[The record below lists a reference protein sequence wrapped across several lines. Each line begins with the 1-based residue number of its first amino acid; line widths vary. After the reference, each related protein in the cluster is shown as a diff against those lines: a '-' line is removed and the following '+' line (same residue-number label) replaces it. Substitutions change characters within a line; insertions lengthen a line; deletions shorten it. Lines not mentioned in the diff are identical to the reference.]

1 MASQRAWLL
10 LALGANPGPA
20 VRLAAPALH
29 LDVKGD
35 LAVRLESADG
45 ESHRVRLRA
54 LTARGLRAEGGG
66 AEVAVPAKGTSTAA
80 LALVRAGAP
89 RGSGHAV
96 LLVADT
102 LDGPLARAAVL
113 AVPVE
118 VAADPSLLPRLRGP
132 LLVLGLRAS
141 RGGPGLRG
149 ATRVPPA
156 PADLTPVPTATYG
169 VDGMEKPKD
178 YYELLGVPRDASLTA
193 IKRAFRRLA
202 RRFDPGRVQEA
213 TDAIAELQAAYET
226 LSDAERRRSYDD
238 ELGGADRSAPVDWSF
253 VRRPAAGDLRR
264 PFAPTSLAAE
274 ILLKPEE
281 AAAGTVVSLDVP
293 VTATCDACGGTGG
306 SVFDCG
312 RCQGEG
318 KVARRLPVPVHV
330 PAGLRDGA
338 VFQVR
343 TDDPAVPSILL
354 TVHLR
359 RV

>member
-1 MASQRAWLL
+1 
-10 LALGANPGPA
+10 
-20 VRLAAPALH
+20 
-29 LDVKGD
+29 
-35 LAVRLESADG
+35 
-45 ESHRVRLRA
+45 
-54 LTARGLRAEGGG
+54 
-66 AEVAVPAKGTSTAA
+66 
-80 LALVRAGAP
+80 
-89 RGSGHAV
+89 
-96 LLVADT
+96 
-102 LDGPLARAAVL
+102 
-113 AVPVE
+113 
-118 VAADPSLLPRLRGP
+118 
-132 LLVLGLRAS
+132 
-141 RGGPGLRG
+141 
-149 ATRVPPA
+149 
-156 PADLTPVPTATYG
+156 
-169 VDGMEKPKD
+169 MEKPKD

-202 RRFDPGRVQEA
+202 RRFDPRRVQEA

-238 ELGGADRSAPVDWSF
+238 ELGGADRPAPVDWSF

-274 ILLKPEE
+274 ILLKPAE